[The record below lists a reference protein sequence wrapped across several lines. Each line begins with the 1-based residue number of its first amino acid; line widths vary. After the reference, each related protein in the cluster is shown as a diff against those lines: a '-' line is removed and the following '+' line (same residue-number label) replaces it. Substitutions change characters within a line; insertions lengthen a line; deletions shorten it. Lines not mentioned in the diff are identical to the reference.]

1 MCARPASRKWSGR
14 CLNAAPPQ
22 HVLVSLAPRAMPF
35 LRDHPE
41 SVLGSAFAWDEH
53 DAFGVESFEA
63 AVREAAST

>member
-1 MCARPASRKWSGR
+1 
-14 CLNAAPPQ
+14 
-22 HVLVSLAPRAMPF
+22 MPF

-41 SVLGSAFAWDEH
+41 RVLGLAFAWDEH